1 MRMNKLVPLVTTDKL
16 REVKVFYRKH
26 FQFEV
31 IFENESYLGLRSPG
45 EEGGEIGFM
54 IPEGEQPVYDG
65 KGLTLCFEVSDV
77 DAEHDRLRSA
87 ELPVVREL
95 QDNPWGDRSFIVSDP
110 IGVAIYVYKTIP
122 PSAEFAGDSK
132 G

>member
-16 REVKVFYRKH
+16 REVKAFYRKH

-45 EEGGEIGFM
+45 EGGSEIGFM
-54 IPEGEQPVYDG
+54 LPEGEQPLYAG
-65 KGLTLCFEVSDV
+65 QGLTFCFEVPDV

-87 ELPVVREL
+87 ELPVLREL

-110 IGVAIYVYKTIP
+110 IGVAIYLYKPIP